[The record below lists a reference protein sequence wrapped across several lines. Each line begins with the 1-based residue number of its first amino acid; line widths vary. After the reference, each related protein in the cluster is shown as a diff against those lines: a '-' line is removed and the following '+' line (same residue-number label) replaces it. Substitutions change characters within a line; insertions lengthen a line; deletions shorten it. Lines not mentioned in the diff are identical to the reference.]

1 MTTMNHKSTKE
12 NDAVCS
18 NGMAATSH
26 PLATEEALNILKKGG
41 VIVYPTD
48 TLYGFGVDANNN
60 YAIERINTLKN
71 RQSPMSVIA
80 CKFEQAMLWTN
91 IKEKD
96 IEIAK
101 KILNSSSTLILDA
114 KKNIVSNKILGKNN
128 TTLGVRIPK
137 HKFCYDISKE
147 YDKPITTTSVNQNG
161 EQPLNDPKSISKIF
175 GEGIDLL
182 IDGGKLRKST
192 GSKIYELKGS
202 QAIRIR

>member
-1 MTTMNHKSTKE
+1 MIPTIVKST
-12 NDAVCS
+12 D
-18 NGMAATSH
+18 
-26 PLATEEALNILKKGG
+26 PLAVEKSINILKKGG

-60 YAIERINTLKN
+60 YAIERINKLKN
-71 RQSPMSVIA
+71 RHSPMSVIA
-80 CKFEQAMLWTN
+80 CRFEQAMLWTN

-101 KILNSSSTLILDA
+101 KILDSSSTLILDA

-137 HKFCYDISKE
+137 HKYCYDISKD
-147 YDKPITTTSVNQNG
+147 YDKPITTTSVNRNG

-192 GSKIYELKGS
+192 GSRIYELKGS

>member
-1 MTTMNHKSTKE
+1 MIPLVVKST
-12 NDAVCS
+12 D
-18 NGMAATSH
+18 
-26 PLATEEALNILKKGG
+26 PLAVEKSINILKKGG

-48 TLYGFGVDANNN
+48 TLYGFGADANNN
-60 YAIERINTLKN
+60 YAIERINKLKN

-147 YDKPITTTSVNQNG
+147 YDKPITTTSVNLSG

-175 GEGIDLL
+175 GKSIDLL
-182 IDGGKLRKST
+182 IDDGKIKESA

>member
-1 MTTMNHKSTKE
+1 MIPTIVKSI
-12 NDAVCS
+12 D
-18 NGMAATSH
+18 
-26 PLATEEALNILKKGG
+26 PLAVEKSINILKKGG

-48 TLYGFGVDANNN
+48 TLYGFGVDAKNS
-60 YAIERINTLKN
+60 YALERINKLKN

-80 CKFEQAMLWTN
+80 CRFEQAMSWTN

-137 HKFCYDISKE
+137 HKYCYDISKK
-147 YDKPITTTSVNQNG
+147 YNNPITTTSVNRSG
-161 EQPLNDPKSISKIF
+161 EQPLNDPKLISKIF
-175 GEGIDLL
+175 GESIDLL
-182 IDGGKLRKST
+182 IDDGKIKKSA

>member
-1 MTTMNHKSTKE
+1 MIPLVVKST
-12 NDAVCS
+12 D
-18 NGMAATSH
+18 
-26 PLATEEALNILKKGG
+26 PLAIEKSINILKKGG

-60 YAIERINTLKN
+60 YAIERINKLKN

-80 CKFEQAMLWTN
+80 CRFEQVMLWTN

-96 IEIAK
+96 IKIAK
-101 KILNSSSTLILDA
+101 KILDSSSTLILDA

-137 HKFCYDISKE
+137 HKYCYDISKE
-147 YDKPITTTSVNQNG
+147 YDKPITTTSVNRNG
-161 EQPLNDPKSISKIF
+161 EPPLNDPKSISKIF
-175 GEGIDLL
+175 GECIDLL
-182 IDGGKLRKST
+182 IDDGKIKKSA

>member
-1 MTTMNHKSTKE
+1 MLFRSI
-12 NDAVCS
+12 
-18 NGMAATSH
+18 
-26 PLATEEALNILKKGG
+26 NILKKGG

-60 YAIERINTLKN
+60 YAIERINKLKN
-71 RQSPMSVIA
+71 RHSPMSVIA
-80 CKFEQAMLWTN
+80 CRFEQAMSWTN

-128 TTLGVRIPK
+128 ITLGVRIPK

-147 YDKPITTTSVNQNG
+147 YDKPITTTSVNRRG
-161 EQPLNDPKSISKIF
+161 EQPLNDPKSISRIF

-182 IDGGKLRKST
+182 IDGGKLRKSV

>member
-1 MTTMNHKSTKE
+1 MIPLVVKST
-12 NDAVCS
+12 D
-18 NGMAATSH
+18 
-26 PLATEEALNILKKGG
+26 PLAIEKSINILKKGG

-60 YAIERINTLKN
+60 YAIERINKLKN

-80 CKFEQAMLWTN
+80 CRFEQAMSWTN

-137 HKFCYDISKE
+137 HKYCYDISKD
-147 YDKPITTTSVNQNG
+147 YDKPITTTSVNRNG

>member
-1 MTTMNHKSTKE
+1 MIPLVVKST
-12 NDAVCS
+12 D
-18 NGMAATSH
+18 
-26 PLATEEALNILKKGG
+26 PLAIEKSINILKKGG

-60 YAIERINTLKN
+60 YAIERINKLKN
-71 RQSPMSVIA
+71 RHSPMSVIA
-80 CKFEQAMLWTN
+80 CRFEQAMSWTN

-114 KKNIVSNKILGKNN
+114 KKNIVSNKILGNNN

-137 HKFCYDISKE
+137 HKYCYDISKE
-147 YDKPITTTSVNQNG
+147 YDKPITTTSVNRSG
-161 EQPLNDPKSISKIF
+161 EQPLNDPKSIFKIF
-175 GEGIDLL
+175 GKSIDLL
-182 IDGGKLRKST
+182 IDDGKIKKSA
-192 GSKIYELKGS
+192 GSKIYELKES

>member
-1 MTTMNHKSTKE
+1 MIPLVVKST
-12 NDAVCS
+12 D
-18 NGMAATSH
+18 
-26 PLATEEALNILKKGG
+26 PLAIEKSINILKKGG

-60 YAIERINTLKN
+60 YAIERINKLKN

-80 CKFEQAMLWTN
+80 CRFEQAMSWTN

-101 KILNSSSTLILDA
+101 KILESSSTLILDA

-137 HKFCYDISKE
+137 HKYCYDISKD
-147 YDKPITTTSVNQNG
+147 YDKPITTTSVNRNG

-192 GSKIYELKGS
+192 GSRIYELKGS

>member
-1 MTTMNHKSTKE
+1 MIPTIVKSTNPSAIEK
-12 NDAVCS
+12 S
-18 NGMAATSH
+18 I
-26 PLATEEALNILKKGG
+26 NILKKGG

-60 YAIERINTLKN
+60 YAIERINKLKN

-101 KILNSSSTLILDA
+101 KILKWSSTLILDA

-137 HKFCYDISKE
+137 HKYCYDISKE
-147 YDKPITTTSVNQNG
+147 YDKPITTTSVNRSG
-161 EQPLNDPKSISKIF
+161 EQPLNDPKSIYKIF
-175 GEGIDLL
+175 GESIDLL
-182 IDGGKLRKST
+182 IDDGKIKKSA
-192 GSKIYELKGS
+192 GSKIYELKES

>member
-1 MTTMNHKSTKE
+1 MIPLVIKSTDPSAIEK
-12 NDAVCS
+12 S
-18 NGMAATSH
+18 I
-26 PLATEEALNILKKGG
+26 NILKKGG

-60 YAIERINTLKN
+60 YAIERINKLKN

-137 HKFCYDISKE
+137 HKYCYDISKD
-147 YDKPITTTSVNQNG
+147 YDKPITTTSVNRNG

-192 GSKIYELKGS
+192 GSRIYELKGS

>member
-1 MTTMNHKSTKE
+1 MIPLVVEST
-12 NDAVCS
+12 D
-18 NGMAATSH
+18 
-26 PLATEEALNILKKGG
+26 PLAVEKSINILKKGG

-60 YAIERINTLKN
+60 YAIERINKLKN

-80 CKFEQAMLWTN
+80 CRFEQVMLWTN

-137 HKFCYDISKE
+137 HKYCYDISKD
-147 YDKPITTTSVNQNG
+147 YDKPITTTSVNRNG

-175 GEGIDLL
+175 GESIDLL
-182 IDGGKLRKST
+182 IDDGKIKKSA
-192 GSKIYELKGS
+192 GSKIYELKES

>member
-1 MTTMNHKSTKE
+1 MIPLIVKST
-12 NDAVCS
+12 D
-18 NGMAATSH
+18 
-26 PLATEEALNILKKGG
+26 PLAIEKSINILKKGG

-48 TLYGFGVDANNN
+48 TLYGFGVDANND
-60 YAIERINTLKN
+60 YAIERINKLKN

-91 IKEKD
+91 IKEKN

-137 HKFCYDISKE
+137 HKYCYDISKD
-147 YDKPITTTSVNQNG
+147 YDKPITTTSVNRNG

-192 GSKIYELKGS
+192 GSRIYELKGS

>member
-1 MTTMNHKSTKE
+1 MIPLVVKST
-12 NDAVCS
+12 D
-18 NGMAATSH
+18 
-26 PLATEEALNILKKGG
+26 PLAVEKSIYILKKGG

-60 YAIERINTLKN
+60 YAIERINKLKN
-71 RQSPMSVIA
+71 RQSPMSVISYR
-80 CKFEQAMLWTN
+80 FEQAMSWTN

-137 HKFCYDISKE
+137 HKYCYDISKE
-147 YDKPITTTSVNQNG
+147 YDKPITTTSVNRSG
-161 EQPLNDPKSISKIF
+161 ELPLNDPKSISKIF
-175 GEGIDLL
+175 GEWIDLL

>member
-1 MTTMNHKSTKE
+1 MIPTIVKSI
-12 NDAVCS
+12 D
-18 NGMAATSH
+18 
-26 PLATEEALNILKKGG
+26 PLAVEKSINILKKGG

-60 YAIERINTLKN
+60 SAIERINKLKN

-80 CKFEQAMLWTN
+80 CRFEQAMSWTN

>member
-1 MTTMNHKSTKE
+1 MIPLVVKST
-12 NDAVCS
+12 D
-18 NGMAATSH
+18 
-26 PLATEEALNILKKGG
+26 PLAVEKSINILKKGG

-60 YAIERINTLKN
+60 YAIERINKLKN
-71 RQSPMSVIA
+71 RHSPMSVIA
-80 CKFEQAMLWTN
+80 CRFEQAMSWTN

-101 KILNSSSTLILDA
+101 KILDSSSTLILDA

-137 HKFCYDISKE
+137 HKYCYDISKE
-147 YDKPITTTSVNQNG
+147 YDKPITTTSVNRSG

-175 GEGIDLL
+175 GKNIDLL
-182 IDGGKLRKST
+182 IDDGKIKKSA
-192 GSKIYELKGS
+192 GSKIYELRGS
-202 QAIRIR
+202 KAIRIR

>member
-1 MTTMNHKSTKE
+1 MIPLVVKST
-12 NDAVCS
+12 D
-18 NGMAATSH
+18 
-26 PLATEEALNILKKGG
+26 PLAVEKSINILKKGG

-60 YAIERINTLKN
+60 YAIERINKLKN
-71 RQSPMSVIA
+71 RHSPMSVIA
-80 CKFEQAMLWTN
+80 CRFEQAMLWTN

-101 KILNSSSTLILDA
+101 KILESSSTLILDA
-114 KKNIVSNKILGKNN
+114 KKNIVSSKILGKNN

-137 HKFCYDISKE
+137 HKYCYDISKE
-147 YDKPITTTSVNQNG
+147 YDKPITTTSVNRTG

-175 GEGIDLL
+175 GESIDLL
-182 IDGGKLRKST
+182 IDDGKIKKSA
-192 GSKIYELKGS
+192 GSKIYELKES

>member
-1 MTTMNHKSTKE
+1 MIPLVVKST
-12 NDAVCS
+12 D
-18 NGMAATSH
+18 
-26 PLATEEALNILKKGG
+26 PLAVEKSINILKKGG

-48 TLYGFGVDANNN
+48 TLYGFGADANNN
-60 YAIERINTLKN
+60 YAIERINKLKN

-80 CKFEQAMLWTN
+80 CRFEQAMSWTN

-137 HKFCYDISKE
+137 HKYCYDISKD
-147 YDKPITTTSVNQNG
+147 YDKPITTTSVNRNG

-192 GSKIYELKGS
+192 GSRIYELKGS

>member
-1 MTTMNHKSTKE
+1 MIPLVVKST
-12 NDAVCS
+12 D
-18 NGMAATSH
+18 
-26 PLATEEALNILKKGG
+26 PLAVEKSINILKKGG

-60 YAIERINTLKN
+60 YAIERINKLKN

-80 CKFEQAMLWTN
+80 CRFEQAMSWTN

-137 HKFCYDISKE
+137 HKYCYDISKD
-147 YDKPITTTSVNQNG
+147 YDKPITTTSVNRNG

>member
-1 MTTMNHKSTKE
+1 MIPLVVKST
-12 NDAVCS
+12 D
-18 NGMAATSH
+18 
-26 PLATEEALNILKKGG
+26 PLAVEKSINILKKGG

-60 YAIERINTLKN
+60 YAIERINKLKN

-80 CKFEQAMLWTN
+80 CRFEQAMSWTN

-137 HKFCYDISKE
+137 HKYCYDISKE
-147 YDKPITTTSVNQNG
+147 YDKPITTTSVNRSG

-182 IDGGKLRKST
+182 IDGGKLRKSV

>member
-1 MTTMNHKSTKE
+1 MIPLVVKST
-12 NDAVCS
+12 D
-18 NGMAATSH
+18 
-26 PLATEEALNILKKGG
+26 PLAIEKSINILKKGG

-60 YAIERINTLKN
+60 YAIERINKLKN
-71 RQSPMSVIA
+71 RESPMSVIA
-80 CKFEQAMLWTN
+80 CRFEQVMLWTN

-137 HKFCYDISKE
+137 HKYCYDISKD
-147 YDKPITTTSVNQNG
+147 YDKPITTTSVNRNG

>member
-1 MTTMNHKSTKE
+1 MIPLVVKST
-12 NDAVCS
+12 D
-18 NGMAATSH
+18 
-26 PLATEEALNILKKGG
+26 PLAVEKSINILKKGG

-60 YAIERINTLKN
+60 YAIERINKLKN

-80 CKFEQAMLWTN
+80 CRFEQAMLWTN

-147 YDKPITTTSVNQNG
+147 YDKPITTTSVNRSG

>member
-1 MTTMNHKSTKE
+1 MIPLVVKST
-12 NDAVCS
+12 D
-18 NGMAATSH
+18 
-26 PLATEEALNILKKGG
+26 PLAVEKSINILKKGG

-48 TLYGFGVDANNN
+48 TLYGFGADANNN
-60 YAIERINTLKN
+60 YAIERINKLKN

-80 CKFEQAMLWTN
+80 CRFEQAMLWTN

-137 HKFCYDISKE
+137 HKYCYDISKD
-147 YDKPITTTSVNQNG
+147 YDKPITTTSVNRNG

-192 GSKIYELKGS
+192 GSRIYELKGS

>member
-1 MTTMNHKSTKE
+1 MIPLVVKSTDPSAIEK
-12 NDAVCS
+12 S
-18 NGMAATSH
+18 I
-26 PLATEEALNILKKGG
+26 NILKKGG

-60 YAIERINTLKN
+60 YAIERINKLKN

-80 CKFEQAMLWTN
+80 CRFEQAMSWTN

-137 HKFCYDISKE
+137 HKYCYDISKD
-147 YDKPITTTSVNQNG
+147 YDKPITTTSVNRNG

-192 GSKIYELKGS
+192 GSRIYELKGS

>member
-1 MTTMNHKSTKE
+1 MIPLIVKST
-12 NDAVCS
+12 D
-18 NGMAATSH
+18 
-26 PLATEEALNILKKGG
+26 PLAVEKSISILKKGG

-60 YAIERINTLKN
+60 CAIERINKLKN

-80 CKFEQAMLWTN
+80 CRFEQAMSWTN

-101 KILNSSSTLILDA
+101 KVLDSSSTLILDA

-137 HKFCYDISKE
+137 HKYCYDISKE
-147 YDKPITTTSVNQNG
+147 FEKPITTTSVNRSG
-161 EQPLNDPKSISKIF
+161 EQPLNDPKLISKIF
-175 GEGIDLL
+175 GKGIDLL
-182 IDGGKLRKST
+182 IDDGKIKKSV
-192 GSKIYELKGS
+192 GSKIYELKNS
-202 QAIRIR
+202 QPIRIR

>member
-1 MTTMNHKSTKE
+1 MIPLVVKST
-12 NDAVCS
+12 D
-18 NGMAATSH
+18 
-26 PLATEEALNILKKGG
+26 PLSVEKSINILKKGG

-60 YAIERINTLKN
+60 YAIERINKLKN
-71 RQSPMSVIA
+71 RHSPMSVIA
-80 CKFEQAMLWTN
+80 CRFEQAMSWTN

-137 HKFCYDISKE
+137 HKYCYDISKD
-147 YDKPITTTSVNQNG
+147 YDKPITTTSVNRSG

-192 GSKIYELKGS
+192 GSRIYELKGS

>member
-1 MTTMNHKSTKE
+1 MIPLVVKST
-12 NDAVCS
+12 D
-18 NGMAATSH
+18 
-26 PLATEEALNILKKGG
+26 PLAVEKSINILKKGG

-60 YAIERINTLKN
+60 YAIERINKLKN
-71 RQSPMSVIA
+71 RHSPMSVIA
-80 CKFEQAMLWTN
+80 CRFKQATSLTN

-137 HKFCYDISKE
+137 HKYCYDISKD
-147 YDKPITTTSVNQNG
+147 YDKPITTTSVNRNG

>member
-1 MTTMNHKSTKE
+1 MIPLVVKST
-12 NDAVCS
+12 D
-18 NGMAATSH
+18 
-26 PLATEEALNILKKGG
+26 PLAVEKSINILKKGG

-60 YAIERINTLKN
+60 YAIERINKLKN

-80 CKFEQAMLWTN
+80 CRFEQAMSWTN

-137 HKFCYDISKE
+137 HKYCYDISKE
-147 YDKPITTTSVNQNG
+147 YNKPITTTSVNRSG

-175 GEGIDLL
+175 GEDIDLL
-182 IDGGKLRKST
+182 IDDGKIKKSA
-192 GSKIYELKGS
+192 GSEIYELKKS
-202 QAIRIR
+202 QPIRIR

>member
-1 MTTMNHKSTKE
+1 MIPLAVKST
-12 NDAVCS
+12 DLLAVEKS
-18 NGMAATSH
+18 I
-26 PLATEEALNILKKGG
+26 NILKKGG

-60 YAIERINTLKN
+60 YAIERINKLKN
-71 RQSPMSVIA
+71 RHSPMSVIA
-80 CKFEQAMLWTN
+80 CRFEQVMSWTN

-101 KILNSSSTLILDA
+101 KILDSSSTLILNA

-137 HKFCYDISKE
+137 HKYCYDISKE
-147 YDKPITTTSVNQNG
+147 YDKPITTTSVNRSG
-161 EQPLNDPKSISKIF
+161 EQPLSDPKSISKIF

-182 IDGGKLRKST
+182 IDDGKIKESA
-192 GSKIYELKGS
+192 GSKIYELIGS
-202 QAIRIR
+202 KAIRIR